1 VRCPEDLQGR
11 ELLDVPGDI
20 NSSGLFLFFQNVE
33 GPGELTFE
41 RVGVE
46 LELVDHSELQVR
58 QLGLQVGQQM
68 GPQRHQV
75 QGQVAVDKRLGG
87 EEV

>member
-1 VRCPEDLQGR
+1 MRRPEDLQRR
-11 ELLDVPGDI
+11 ELLDVPSDTCFSLILRHQG
-20 NSSGLFLFFQNVE
+20 VE

-58 QLGLQVGQQM
+58 QLALQVGEQL

-75 QGQVAVDKRLGG
+75 QGQVAVDQRLGG